1 MCFFEFL
8 QQDGA
13 YRVFLA
19 DLIRN
24 RDLTEEVLSFNGTW
38 ALAQMGEERDL
49 ETSDPRVMRAVI
61 VQMGGFYELMYHCLM
76 AGDMMD
82 VAFELSLVV
91 RAFVVALGYDE
102 QEAAT
107 AISPEVA
114 NEERIADAVSK
125 VNAVLL

>member
-1 MCFFEFL
+1 
-8 QQDGA
+8 
-13 YRVFLA
+13 
-19 DLIRN
+19 
-24 RDLTEEVLSFNGTW
+24 
-38 ALAQMGEERDL
+38 MGEERDL